1 MLKEYVEELQ
11 EAVKKATKLFYA
23 SLLASFIF
31 LVLNY
36 FTATTWSFVFMFLF
50 FTFAVL
56 VFGYVTTIYD
66 VIDDLKT
73 RLGEQNAKTSKAK
86 SNEAR

>member
-1 MLKEYVEELQ
+1 MSLEEYVEELQ

-23 SLLASFIF
+23 SLLTSFIF

-56 VFGYVTTIYD
+56 VFGYVITICD

-73 RLGEQNAKTSKAK
+73 RLGGET
-86 SNEAR
+86 